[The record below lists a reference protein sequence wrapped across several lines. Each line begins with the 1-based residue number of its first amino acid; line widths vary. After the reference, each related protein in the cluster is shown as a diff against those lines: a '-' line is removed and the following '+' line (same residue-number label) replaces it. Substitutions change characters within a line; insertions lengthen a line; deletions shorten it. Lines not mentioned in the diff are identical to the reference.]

1 MKDLLQIAEKIYPYI
16 TSTNER
22 YVGSV
27 KIKYTSKIAQK
38 INTKDKKNVRGIYMD
53 QNEIY

>member
-1 MKDLLQIAEKIYPYI
+1 MKDLLQIAEKIYAYI

-27 KIKYTSKIAQK
+27 KIKNTSKIAQK
-38 INTKDKKNVRGIYMD
+38 INTKDK
-53 QNEIY
+53 